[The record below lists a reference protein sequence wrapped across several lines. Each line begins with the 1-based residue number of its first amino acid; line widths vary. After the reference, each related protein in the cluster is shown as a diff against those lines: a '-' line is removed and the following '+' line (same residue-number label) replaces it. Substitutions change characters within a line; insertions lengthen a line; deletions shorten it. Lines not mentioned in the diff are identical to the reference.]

1 MSVINKMLRDLD
13 ARQSKPQLS
22 PLQGTLTLSGS
33 NLARRSWWPSGL
45 LVLAVLGLMG
55 WGLSPQPATP
65 GRDWALEAP
74 VTLKFE
80 APASE
85 RAELQAAAE
94 EPQEEVLEATRRPG
108 AALPMSLILKLSGQM
123 LMPTDFKAATLHP
136 PNILHAPPKGN
147 EVVSESLPAA
157 VASKK
162 EASTLPSTSQP
173 SSQPSPLLATPQPAP
188 VSSTVGH
195 APVSM
200 APGAQSGVSL
210 NTQTAAPTPNTAV
223 PTVTVNRHLAL
234 QENLQQAQQLW
245 QSGSREAALDVLR
258 ATLQSAERSAEAV
271 QSPEFMALLREW
283 ARMTLAMG
291 RAAEVMAVVNK
302 HAAQLQG
309 QPDIWALQGHAA
321 QRLGQ
326 HTEAVEA
333 YHHALNSRPNEGRW
347 LLASAV
353 SHAALGQADAA
364 ARQLQRARAQGPV
377 KPEILAYL
385 KQAGVALP

>member
-13 ARQSKPQLS
+13 ARQTKPQLS
-22 PLQGTLTLSGS
+22 PLQGTLTLGGPS
-33 NLARRSWWPSGL
+33 LARRSWWPSGL

-74 VTLKFE
+74 VTLQFE

-85 RAELQAAAE
+85 RLALQAAAD

-108 AALPMSLILKLSGQM
+108 AALPMSLMLKLSGQM
-123 LMPTDFKAATLHP
+123 LMPADIKAATLHS

-147 EVVSESLPAA
+147 EVSSEALPAV

-173 SSQPSPLLATPQPAP
+173 SSQPSTLSATPQPAP

-210 NTQTAAPTPNTAV
+210 NTQTAASTPNTAV
-223 PTVTVNRHLAL
+223 PTVTVNRQLAL

-377 KPEILAYL
+377 NPEILAYL

>member
-13 ARQSKPQLS
+13 ARQTKPQCS
-22 PLQGTLTLSGS
+22 PLQGTLTLGGPS
-33 NLARRSWWPSGL
+33 LARRSWWPSGL
-45 LVLAVLGLMG
+45 LVLAALVLMG
-55 WGLSPQPATP
+55 WGLSPQPAAT

-74 VTLKFE
+74 VTLQFE

-85 RAELQAAAE
+85 RLALQAAAD

-108 AALPMSLILKLSGQM
+108 VALPMSLMLKLSGQM
-123 LMPTDFKAATLHP
+123 LMSTDVKAVTPHAPHRLPT
-136 PNILHAPPKGN
+136 PPKGN
-147 EVVSESLPAA
+147 EVSSDALPVF

-162 EASTLPSTSQP
+162 EASTLPSASQP
-173 SSQPSPLLATPQPAP
+173 STLPATPQPTP
-188 VSSTVGH
+188 VSSNVGH
-195 APVSM
+195 GPVSP
-200 APGAQSGVSL
+200 APGAQSGIAL
-210 NTQTAAPTPNTAV
+210 NAQTAAPTPNTATAV
-223 PTVTVNRHLAL
+223 PAVTLSRQLAL

-258 ATLQSAERSAEAV
+258 ATLQSAERSAEAM

-302 HAAQLQG
+302 HATQLQG

-333 YHHALNSRPNEGRW
+333 YHQALNNRPNEARW

-377 KPEILAYL
+377 NPEILAYL